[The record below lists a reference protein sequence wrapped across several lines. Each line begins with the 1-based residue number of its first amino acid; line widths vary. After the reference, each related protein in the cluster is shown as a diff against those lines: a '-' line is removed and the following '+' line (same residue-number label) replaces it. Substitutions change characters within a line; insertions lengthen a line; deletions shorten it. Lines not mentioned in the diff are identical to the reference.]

1 MVKPSWPLARI
12 SRVTLD
18 NSAPGAKANSQ
29 SALAR
34 WPVSGTAPTA
44 SKVTHPVSL
53 LPCSG
58 HVTPL
63 GSACAE
69 TTGVVRSGPIDMSTI
84 RTTMERARWRRGPRR
99 SPFRVSFMRCGVFFT
114 YLKGSLRCLYN
125 AQQNRRFFP
134 GLLLSLSSTTKLF
147 GLAPMFGKDA
157 RQHGGFAQQSN
168 PAFFPFF
175 RGSPCP

>member
-1 MVKPSWPLARI
+1 MVNPPASPSTPRPRQSNSEVPIPSITSCGSSMVKSSWPLARI

-34 WPVSGTAPTA
+34 WPVSGAAPTA

-69 TTGVVRSGPIDMSTI
+69 TTGVVKSGPMDMSTI

-125 AQQNRRFFP
+125 AQ
-134 GLLLSLSSTTKLF
+134 
-147 GLAPMFGKDA
+147 GKSNA
-157 RQHGGFAQQSN
+157 R
-168 PAFFPFF
+168 
-175 RGSPCP
+175 